1 MTFRTN
7 LLIIKGTSY
16 HDSESAADADKT
28 PHAFRASLRNGD
40 FMQYR
45 KMKDGT
51 GVSILGYGCM
61 RFTGAGT
68 RINLEKAEKEIMLA
82 IKNGVNYFDTAY
94 IYPGSEEA
102 LGTILERNHFR
113 DQVYIADKLPYYL
126 LKNSSSVEKLFQEQ
140 LRRLRTDH
148 IDFYLMHMLFDV
160 EVWNRLKSIGIEEW
174 IAGKKKTGAIRNIG
188 FSFHGDTNTF
198 QSLIDA
204 YDWDFCQIQYNYLDE
219 HTQAGREG
227 LHYAAGKNIP
237 VVIMEPL
244 RGGKL
249 VNALPDGAK
258 KAFTDHPV
266 KRTPAEWAFH
276 WLWDQPEVTCVL
288 SGMNSQEMVL
298 ENVKTADQAGIG
310 SFTQADRELIDT
322 VRAKINKN
330 LKVGCTGCGYCMPCP
345 HGVDIPTA
353 FRCYNQSAMHKKFS
367 SMLEYI
373 QITSLKKN
381 ASSMNNCTKCGACEK
396 HCPQH
401 IEIRKELQ
409 NAKKALQPFYI
420 RAALKLVN
428 RLVKR

>member
-1 MTFRTN
+1 
-7 LLIIKGTSY
+7 
-16 HDSESAADADKT
+16 
-28 PHAFRASLRNGD
+28 
-40 FMQYR
+40 MQYR

-51 GVSILGYGCM
+51 EVSILGYGCM

-68 RINLEKAEKEIMLA
+68 RINLEKTEKEIMLA
-82 IKNGVNYFDTAY
+82 VKNGVNYFDTAY

-102 LGTILERNHFR
+102 LGTILERNHCR
-113 DQVYIADKLPYYL
+113 EQVYIADKLPYYL
-126 LKNSSSVEKLFQEQ
+126 LKNASSAEKLFQEQ
-140 LRRLRTDH
+140 LKRLKTDH

-160 EVWNRLKSIGIEEW
+160 EVWARLQSIGIEEW
-174 IAGKKKTGAIRNIG
+174 IAEKKKTGAIRNIG
-188 FSFHGDTNTF
+188 FSFHGDTGTF
-198 QSLIDA
+198 KALIDA

-227 LHYAAGKNIP
+227 LHYAADKGIP

-258 KAFTDHPV
+258 KAFAAYPV
-266 KRTPAEWAFH
+266 KRTPAQWAFQ

-288 SGMNSQEMVL
+288 SGMNSEEMVQ
-298 ENVKTADQAGIG
+298 ENSRTANEAAVGCF
-310 SFTQADRELIDT
+310 SAAEHSLIDK
-322 VRAKINKN
+322 VRKEINQN

-367 SMLEYI
+367 AMLEYI

-428 RLVKR
+428 KLVKR

>member
-1 MTFRTN
+1 
-7 LLIIKGTSY
+7 
-16 HDSESAADADKT
+16 
-28 PHAFRASLRNGD
+28 
-40 FMQYR
+40 MQYR

-51 GVSILGYGCM
+51 EVSILGYGCM

-68 RINLEKAEKEIMLA
+68 RINLEKTEKEIMLA

-94 IYPGSEEA
+94 IYGGSEEA
-102 LGTILERNHFR
+102 LGTILERNHCR

-126 LKNSSSVEKLFQEQ
+126 LKNAASIEKLFQEQ
-140 LRRLRTDH
+140 LRRLKTDH
-148 IDFYLMHMLFDV
+148 IDFYLMHMLFDT
-160 EVWNRLKSIGIEEW
+160 EVWNRLRSIGIEEW
-174 IAGKKKTGAIRNIG
+174 ITEKKKTGTIRNIG

-198 QSLIDA
+198 KALIDA

-227 LHYAAGKNIP
+227 LRYAAGKNIP

-244 RGGKL
+244 RGGRL

-258 KAFTDHPV
+258 KAFAEHPV
-266 KRTPAEWAFH
+266 KRTPAEWALH

-298 ENVKTADQAGIG
+298 ENVNTAAKAGIG
-310 SFTQADRELIDT
+310 SFTQADHSLIDT
-322 VRAKINKN
+322 VRAQINRN

-353 FRCYNQSAMHKKFS
+353 FRCYNQSAMHKKLS

-373 QITSLKKN
+373 QITSLKKD

-409 NAKKALQPFYI
+409 NAKKALQPFYV
-420 RAALKLVN
+420 RAVLKLVN
-428 RLVKR
+428 KLVKRK